1 VSAASASPARP
12 PRRLEKPLRW
22 IIGIL
27 LLLVLTGGL
36 FELVLRIY
44 DPLRL
49 PLEDM
54 RDFYRLDAHSR
65 IETTPGWSGNQ
76 FVEGS
81 QVPVQMN
88 ALGLRGVETGIR
100 AAGERRVLML
110 GDSYV
115 WGQGVRD
122 DQTVPARLEQS
133 LRATGAN
140 VVVGNAGMFG
150 TSPREW
156 GYTLDRYRGAFFP
169 DLVVAVM
176 YVGNDVLDTLQ
187 EPLTVVD
194 GWLIPSGAAHVARTS
209 WRFQFMVKSR
219 VWNKIEKLV
228 ENTIESAALAR
239 RQPIGPGIAL
249 AEALF
254 LDRDP
259 ARDAEL
265 PFLGEVEA
273 TLASNF
279 RDFAR
284 ASEGLRR
291 VVVLLPAH
299 DVALRDYA
307 DLLQENK
314 LDPALHQRGR
324 GHARL
329 VRLLTAQRLEVIDL
343 TDRILAEQ
351 DRQALFFARDWH
363 FSQVGC
369 AKVAEWLQPEIERRL
384 R

>member
-1 VSAASASPARP
+1 
-12 PRRLEKPLRW
+12 
-22 IIGIL
+22 
-27 LLLVLTGGL
+27 
-36 FELVLRIY
+36 
-44 DPLRL
+44 
-49 PLEDM
+49 
-54 RDFYRLDAHSR
+54 
-65 IETTPGWSGNQ
+65 
-76 FVEGS
+76 
-81 QVPVQMN
+81 
-88 ALGLRGVETGIR
+88 
-100 AAGERRVLML
+100 
-110 GDSYV
+110 
-115 WGQGVRD
+115 
-122 DQTVPARLEQS
+122 
-133 LRATGAN
+133 
-140 VVVGNAGMFG
+140 
-150 TSPREW
+150 
-156 GYTLDRYRGAFFP
+156 
-169 DLVVAVM
+169 VM